1 MTGRMLIEMALAC
14 GGTLAAFALA
24 RALSARLGHPPWGS
38 PVLIAALLVAAG
50 LALIGVPAARY
61 GAAALPLRWLLGP
74 ALVALALVIDG
85 NRQALRTQALP
96 VLVAVG
102 GGMAVGV
109 GTAIGLARLLGLDAQ
124 LRDAVAVK
132 TLSTPFA
139 VAIMAATGGPVAL
152 AAAIAVLTGI
162 IGAVLVPPMF
172 DRLRITSVA
181 GRALGLGTAAHIVGT
196 DWLTRR
202 DPRAGGLSALAM
214 ALAGT
219 LAALL
224 LPPAWS
230 WLAG

>member
-1 MTGRMLIEMALAC
+1 MIEIFVAC
-14 GGTLAAFALA
+14 AGTLVAFALA
-24 RALSARLGHPPWGS
+24 RALSARLGNPPWGS
-38 PVLIAALLVAAG
+38 PVLIAALLVAGA
-50 LALIGVPAARY
+50 LALGGIPVARY
-61 GAAALPLRWLLGP
+61 SAAALPLRWLLGP
-74 ALVALALVIDG
+74 ALVALALVIDA
-85 NRQALRTQALP
+85 NRAALRRQALP
-96 VLVAVG
+96 VLLAVG
-102 GGMAVGV
+102 GGMTVGI
-109 GTAIGLARLLGLDAQ
+109 GSAIGLARLLGLDAQ

-139 VAIMAATGGPVAL
+139 VAIMTATGGPVAL
-152 AAAIAVLTGI
+152 AAAIAVLTGV
-162 IGAVLVPPMF
+162 IGALLVPPMF

-224 LPPAWS
+224 LPPAWK
-230 WLAG
+230 WLLG